1 MISDDAAKL
10 PLAMKWASI
19 VVTAYGLGESLECL
33 IIVDPTS
40 DACISAQ

>member
-1 MISDDAAKL
+1 MISDAAEH

-40 DACISAQ
+40 SACISV